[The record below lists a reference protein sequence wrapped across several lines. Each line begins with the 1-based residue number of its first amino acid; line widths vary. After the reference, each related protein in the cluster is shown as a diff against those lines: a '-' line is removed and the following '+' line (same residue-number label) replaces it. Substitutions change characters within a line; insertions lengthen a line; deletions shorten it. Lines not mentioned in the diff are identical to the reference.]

1 MDTRIYVMT
10 HKKIDA
16 IPDDMYIPLHVG
28 RAGKEDFGYVGDDT
42 GDHISEKNAVW
53 CELTGIYW
61 LWKNVDCDNIG
72 ICHYRRYFTREEKL
86 LDQPYVEE
94 TLEKHSII
102 VPNSSCVK
110 EEKDVYDHYARRHA
124 AKDLDICRETLLEK
138 YPEYVGAFDVAMQTI
153 LVSIGNMW
161 ITRKTIFDR
170 YCSWL
175 FDILFEVEKRLDYSD
190 YDAYQARVIGFLAER
205 LFRVWLLMQNE
216 SVTEENM
223 KLIEPSDFSN
233 AKKRVDLMER
243 YVRLKIHPMLQIYR
257 GGRVLQEELPAAS
270 SVPDD
275 FHGKI
280 PVWICWWQGER
291 EMPELIRLCVR
302 SLKRNLPREQTTI
315 RLITLENCMQYVTF
329 TEAVIRKF
337 NEGKISYTH
346 LSDLLR
352 AELLFRYGGMWID
365 ATYYAAGPID
375 AGRLKEQIFT
385 LRFCQPIFE
394 ADVTKG
400 RWSGNL
406 WYAPKGRKLF
416 RFLMESLWYYW
427 EVENELVDYFLI
439 DYIIAAAVEEFAD
452 VREELEQCAYSN
464 ANVFYLHS
472 VLNRRYDPD
481 ILQTMER
488 EGTFYKLN
496 RQAMYRTENMAGEKT
511 VYGYLCG
518 Q

>member
-124 AKDLDICRETLLEK
+124 AKDLDICRETLFEK
-138 YPEYVGAFDVAMQTI
+138 YPEYVGAFDIAMQTI

-257 GGRVLQEELPAAS
+257 GGRVLQEELPAAA

-280 PVWICWWQGER
+280 PVWICWWQGSGR
-291 EMPELIRLCVR
+291 CR
-302 SLKRNLPREQTTI
+302 S
-315 RLITLENCMQYVTF
+315 
-329 TEAVIRKF
+329 
-337 NEGKISYTH
+337 
-346 LSDLLR
+346 
-352 AELLFRYGGMWID
+352 
-365 ATYYAAGPID
+365 
-375 AGRLKEQIFT
+375 
-385 LRFCQPIFE
+385 
-394 ADVTKG
+394 
-400 RWSGNL
+400 
-406 WYAPKGRKLF
+406 
-416 RFLMESLWYYW
+416 
-427 EVENELVDYFLI
+427 
-439 DYIIAAAVEEFAD
+439 
-452 VREELEQCAYSN
+452 
-464 ANVFYLHS
+464 
-472 VLNRRYDPD
+472 
-481 ILQTMER
+481 
-488 EGTFYKLN
+488 
-496 RQAMYRTENMAGEKT
+496 
-511 VYGYLCG
+511 
-518 Q
+518 